1 VLETSSSDLEIF
13 LNVAVTVNSML
24 ESFQDSFALDEF
36 AKNGLVSVK
45 VRSLIERNRELA
57 SNGVG
62 ALSVGCEK
70 STTVVS
76 YV

>member
-13 LNVAVTVNSML
+13 LNVAVAVDSML
-24 ESFQDSFALDEF
+24 ESFQDSFTLDEF

-62 ALSVGCEK
+62 ALSLSCEE

-76 YV
+76 DV

>member
-1 VLETSSSDLEIF
+1 
-13 LNVAVTVNSML
+13 ML

-36 AKNGLVSVK
+36 TKNGLVSVK

-62 ALSVGCEK
+62 ALSVGCEE

-76 YV
+76 DV